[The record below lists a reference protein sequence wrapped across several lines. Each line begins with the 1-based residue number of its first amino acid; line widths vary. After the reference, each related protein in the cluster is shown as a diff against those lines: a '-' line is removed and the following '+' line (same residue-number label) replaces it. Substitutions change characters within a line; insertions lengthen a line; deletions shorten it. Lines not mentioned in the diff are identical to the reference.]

1 MHFLKN
7 HSRPLHKKA
16 PADAPILAIT
26 NFSQDSSFSNRFL
39 IYGGLRSIAHLI
51 KYTNSFLLLRS
62 EESCGFY
69 KSSNGESYQNEL
81 TGVRNLFLTPVF
93 EALKVRDP
101 RLEPVSHYSFYEDI
115 RNDSKERIF
124 Y

>member
-1 MHFLKN
+1 
-7 HSRPLHKKA
+7 
-16 PADAPILAIT
+16 
-26 NFSQDSSFSNRFL
+26 L
-39 IYGGLRSIAHLI
+39 IYGGLRKITYFI
-51 KYTNSFLLLRS
+51 KYTKKILSLRS

-81 TGVRNLFLTPVF
+81 TGVWNLFRTPVF

-115 RNDSKERIF
+115 RNDSKERKFNKKITSIYF
-124 Y
+124 IK